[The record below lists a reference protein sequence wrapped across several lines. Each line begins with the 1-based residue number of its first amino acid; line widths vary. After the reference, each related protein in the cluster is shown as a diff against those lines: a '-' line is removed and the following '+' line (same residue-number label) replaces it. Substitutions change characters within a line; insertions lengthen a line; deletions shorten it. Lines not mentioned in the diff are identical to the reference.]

1 MQKKFYFWYRLFGFT
16 LLNTKVFFETKLPVI
31 LQISKFAS
39 QELKID
45 FLKLRIFA
53 QALDILRKR
62 KKTIYFKHFRQRFF
76 YLIHFFVFS
85 IT

>member
-1 MQKKFYFWYRLFGFT
+1 MQKKFHFWYRLFGFT
-16 LLNTKVFFETKLPVI
+16 KDQGFLRNQTSCNSTNK
-31 LQISKFAS
+31 

-45 FLKLRIFA
+45 FLELRIFA

>member
-1 MQKKFYFWYRLFGFT
+1 MQKKFHFWYRLFGFT
-16 LLNTKVFFETKLPVI
+16 KDQGFLRNQTFCNSTNK
-31 LQISKFAS
+31 

-62 KKTIYFKHFRQRFF
+62 KKTYIFETFSSENFF
-76 YLIHFFVFS
+76 
-85 IT
+85 T

>member
-1 MQKKFYFWYRLFGFT
+1 MQKKFHFWYRLFGFT
-16 LLNTKVFFETKLPVI
+16 KDQGFLRNQTSCNSTNK
-31 LQISKFAS
+31 

-62 KKTIYFKHFRQRFF
+62 KKPIYLKHFRQRIF
-76 YLIHFFVFS
+76 LLDIFFVFS
-85 IT
+85 VT

>member
-1 MQKKFYFWYRLFGFT
+1 MQKKFHFWYRLFGFT
-16 LLNTKVFFETKLPVI
+16 KDQGFLRNQTSCNSTNK
-31 LQISKFAS
+31 

>member
-1 MQKKFYFWYRLFGFT
+1 MQKKFHFWYRLFGFT
-16 LLNTKVFFETKLPVI
+16 KDQGFLRNQTSCNSTNK
-31 LQISKFAS
+31 

-45 FLKLRIFA
+45 FLKPRIFA

-62 KKTIYFKHFRQRFF
+62 KKTIYFEHFRQRFF